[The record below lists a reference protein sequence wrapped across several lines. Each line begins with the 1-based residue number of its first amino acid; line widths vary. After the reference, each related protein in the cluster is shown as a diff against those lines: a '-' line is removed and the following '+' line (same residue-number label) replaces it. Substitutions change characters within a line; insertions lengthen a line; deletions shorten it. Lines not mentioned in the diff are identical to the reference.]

1 MGPSRVERM
10 APLAGVLFSVI
21 VVVGILVGGE
31 TPDSGA
37 SPAEILDHYED
48 EGPIFVGIIALLLA
62 GIVLL
67 FFAGVLRR
75 HLAAVGPEWLATV
88 VFGGAVAI
96 AVGLGTF
103 LSSQVALV
111 DAADKNQEATLQTLN
126 VLDNSNF
133 GPAVIGLAVMYLAS
147 AWHVISSRSLPVWI
161 GWLSLLLG
169 IMSVLGPLGFVAFL
183 AFPIWVLIVSIAL
196 FRRVTDRSAPEQI
209 TATSSEQPAPRP
221 SAS

>member
-1 MGPSRVERM
+1 METSRVERL
-10 APLAGVLFSVI
+10 APLAGVLFTVI
-21 VVVGILVGGE
+21 VVLGILVGGE
-31 TPDSGA
+31 TPDTDA
-37 SPAEILDHYED
+37 PPAEILDHYKD
-48 EGPIFVGIIALLLA
+48 DGPIFVGIIALLLA
-62 GIVLL
+62 GIILL

-75 HLAAVGPEWLATV
+75 HLAKVGPEWLATV

-111 DAADKNQEATLQTLN
+111 DAADKDQEATLQTLN
-126 VLDNSNF
+126 VIDNSNF
-133 GPAVIGLAVMYLAS
+133 GPVVIGLAVMYLAT

-169 IMSVLGPLGFVAFL
+169 IISVLGPLGFIAFL

-196 FRRVTDRSAPEQI
+196 FRRVADRSTPEEVA
-209 TATSSEQPAPRP
+209 ATS
-221 SAS
+221 